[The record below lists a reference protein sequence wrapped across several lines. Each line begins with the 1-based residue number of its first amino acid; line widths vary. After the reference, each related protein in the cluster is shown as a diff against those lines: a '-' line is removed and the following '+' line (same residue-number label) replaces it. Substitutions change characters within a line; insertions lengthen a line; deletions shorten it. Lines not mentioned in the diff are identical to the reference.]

1 MTTIKNLKRLGVFAF
16 AVVLLGSCTS
26 SAHIEKDPSTNL
38 SNYRT
43 YSWIEDENRDKKD
56 HKNDLVE
63 ANIKSAVAQQLD
75 KNGYRQVKNNPDLL
89 LTYDILLEKNERRNS
104 QPVYS
109 QPYTRLYYNR
119 YTRRYGTIYYPS
131 QVVGYDTYTTPV
143 KEGTV
148 TVTMIDPKTDK
159 TIWQGWATDEI
170 NSSQMSGKE
179 IQKNVKTIF
188 KKFDVAS
195 NN

>member
-43 YSWIEDENRDKKD
+43 YSWIEDANRDKKD

>member
-38 SNYRT
+38 ANYRT
-43 YSWIEDENRDKKD
+43 YSWIDDENQDKKS

-63 ANIKSAVAQQLD
+63 ANIRTAVDQQLN
-75 KNGYRQVKNNPDLL
+75 KNGYRLAKNNPDLL

-159 TIWQGWATDEI
+159 TIWQGWATDQI
-170 NSSQMSGKE
+170 NSSQISGKE

-195 NN
+195 N

>member
-1 MTTIKNLKRLGVFAF
+1 MTTIKNLKRFGVFAF

-26 SAHIEKDPSTNL
+26 SAHIEKDPSTDL
-38 SNYRT
+38 ANYRT
-43 YSWIEDENRDKKD
+43 YSWIDNNTGEKKD

-63 ANIKSAVAQQLD
+63 ANIRTAVDQQLD

-159 TIWQGWATDEI
+159 TIWQGWATDQI
-170 NSSQMSGKE
+170 NSSQMTGKE

-195 NN
+195 N